1 MSLPKLLLRLF
12 KPLTFVLIAV
22 LIYLSYQHYLRSQ
35 SLAKSQSQDNV
46 KVATALIWSQIE
58 ATFAKVDLLQQQVD
72 TANFAPLANQ
82 ILANSYL
89 YKSVAVYDRRADQ
102 YANFNDDRLTANSK
116 RNIEWHTFDGFTR
129 QYAVSTLYRK
139 SDGIWVFAIKQVQ
152 YHSPIE
158 VWFEVDVQ
166 HTTQYLS
173 NLKTLNNGY
182 VFVIDSM
189 TGKLVFHPNPNR
201 IGTSSI
207 SYQGGLKE
215 QIDAGRTRGSY
226 DYFYNGELKKSVFDA
241 RNPIGWVVV
250 SGTSQTD
257 ILFTSYQISLTA
269 IVVFA
274 LLFLV
279 VSFNYITFQLN
290 QGLSQLTLATN
301 MAAFKQDLKHIF
313 DRFTYHGGV
322 QFCLYDEKANQFN
335 TIDYHGNAKASYQL
349 DKLPAYF
356 KSRGINYLYSNEYDP
371 LAKQL
376 QISGRHYV
384 LPLYH
389 HDSLIGVI
397 YVNSVFYAFEGLMR
411 AIRDFSE
418 VALANLLLSKQV
430 AMNDPLTGLENE
442 HHLRQ
447 ELTKANDSESLFYA
461 VIDVCG
467 LTAIND
473 RYGSNIGDKVIK
485 HVANVV
491 KRSFPK
497 PQSRCLARTNNGH
510 FGLLFSANDSIDAQ
524 KQLEW
529 LRQLVE
535 KSPLT
540 IDQDDIGQAD
550 IVSTVSIGATP
561 IEGSADGTLSLGLKN
576 LQQAKLQ
583 GRNCVYLSPSE
594 LRA

>member
-35 SLAKSQSQDNV
+35 SLAQSQSQDNV

-58 ATFAKVDLLQQQVD
+58 ATFAKVDLLQGQVG
-72 TANFAPLANQ
+72 TQNFAPLANQ

-89 YKSVAVYDRRADQ
+89 YKSVAVYDRQSDQ
-102 YANFNDDRLTANSK
+102 YANFNDDRLTTNSK
-116 RNIEWHTFDGFTR
+116 RDIEWHTFDGFTR
-129 QYAVSTLYRK
+129 QYAVSTLYQK
-139 SDGIWVFAIKQVQ
+139 SDGYWVFAIKQVQ
-152 YHSPIE
+152 HHSPIE

-201 IGTSSI
+201 IGTPSI

-241 RNPIGWVVV
+241 RNPMGWVVI

-269 IVVFA
+269 IVVLA
-274 LLFLV
+274 LLFLIISV
-279 VSFNYITFQLN
+279 NYITFQLN
-290 QGLSQLTLATN
+290 QGLSQLTLVTN
-301 MAAFKQDLKHIF
+301 IAAFKQDLKRIF
-313 DRFTYHGGV
+313 DRFTYHKGV
-322 QFCLYDEKANQFN
+322 QFCLYDSQANQFT
-335 TIDYHGNAKASYQL
+335 TIDYHGNTKASYQI

-356 KSRGINYLYSNEYDP
+356 KSRGIHYLYNNDHDS

-376 QISGRHYV
+376 QISGRHYA

-389 HDSLIGVI
+389 HDSLIGII
-397 YVNSVFYAFEGLMR
+397 YVKSAFYAFEGLIR

-418 VALANLLLSKQV
+418 VALANLLLSKQI

-442 HHLRQ
+442 HLLRQ
-447 ELTKANDSESLFYA
+447 ELAKANDDESLFYA
-461 VIDVCG
+461 VIDVCR
-467 LTAIND
+467 LTKTNE
-473 RYGSNIGDKVIK
+473 RYGSDTGDRVIK
-485 HVANVV
+485 HVANLV
-491 KRSFPK
+491 KRTFPK
-497 PQSRCLARTNNGH
+497 PQSLCLARTNNGH
-510 FGLLFSANDSIDAQ
+510 FGLLFTANDVQDAQ
-524 KQLEW
+524 KQLDW

-535 KSPLT
+535 RSPLT
-540 IDQDDIGQAD
+540 VNQREIIN
-550 IVSTVSIGATP
+550 TVSVGATP
-561 IEGSADGTLSLGLKN
+561 LGDSADGTLSRGLQN

-583 GRNCVYLSPSE
+583 GRNTVYLYSSE
-594 LRA
+594 RSA

>member
-58 ATFAKVDLLQQQVD
+58 ATFAKVDLLQQQIG
-72 TANFAPLANQ
+72 TPEFSPLANQ

-89 YKSVAVYDRRADQ
+89 YKSVALYDRQSDQ
-102 YANFNDDRLTANSK
+102 YANFNDDRLTATSK
-116 RNIEWHTFDGFTR
+116 RNIAWHTFDGFTR
-129 QYAVSTLYRK
+129 QYAVSTLYQK
-139 SDGIWVFAIKQVQ
+139 SDGFWVFAIKQVQ
-152 YHSPIE
+152 KQNPIE

-166 HTTQYLS
+166 HTTQYLA

-189 TGKLVFHPNPNR
+189 TGNLVFHPNPNR
-201 IGTSSI
+201 IGTASI

-226 DYFYNGELKKSVFDA
+226 DYLYNGELKKSIFDA

-279 VSFNYITFQLN
+279 VSINYITFQLN
-290 QGLSQLTLATN
+290 QGLSQLTQATN
-301 MAAFKQDLKHIF
+301 MAAFKQDLKQIF
-313 DRFTYHGGV
+313 DRFTYHSGV
-322 QFCLYDEKANQFN
+322 QFCLYDGKANQFN
-335 TIDYHGNAKASYQL
+335 TIDYHGNTKASYHL
-349 DKLPAYF
+349 EKLPAYF
-356 KSRGINYLYSNEYDP
+356 KSRGINYLYNNEYDP
-371 LAKQL
+371 LAQQL
-376 QISGRHYV
+376 QISGRHYA
-384 LPLYH
+384 LPLYQ
-389 HDSLIGVI
+389 HDILIGVI
-397 YVNSVFYAFEGLMR
+397 YVKSVFFAFEGLMR

-447 ELTKANDSESLFYA
+447 ELARTSDEESLFYA
-461 VIDVCG
+461 IVDVCG
-467 LTAIND
+467 LASTNEA
-473 RYGSNIGDKVIK
+473 YGGEMGDKVVK
-485 HVANVV
+485 HIAEVV
-491 KRSFPK
+491 KRNFPK
-497 PQSRCLARTNNGH
+497 PQARCLTRTNTGH
-510 FGLLFSANDSIDAQ
+510 FGLLFAANDSVDAH
-524 KQLEW
+524 KQLDW

-540 IDQDDIGQAD
+540 FEQCHIAN
-550 IVSTVSIGATP
+550 TVSIGVTP
-561 IEGSADGTLSLGLKN
+561 LGDSVDGTLSRGLKN

-583 GRNCVYLSPSE
+583 GRNQVYLYPND
-594 LRA
+594 LTA